1 MGKMDIPQ
9 SGALGETWQLV
20 SSNYASS
27 RASWLHA
34 CVALQLVLP
43 TAKIY
48 TRVKDTSKF
57 VRDIGI
63 NQHII
68 GHHKPDRQR
77 TFPCNTSCIKHY
89 RNCYHPHCR
98 LHASISSEPTEIFF
112 ALTNRCVSQLVPYRF
127 FHGIAGDI
135 LILSTEKT
143 NSAGTEPGDP
153 WMDQTYS
160 GLARVLVGTAS
171 GSCAI

>member
-1 MGKMDIPQ
+1 MFRI
-9 SGALGETWQLV
+9 SFA
-20 SSNYASS
+20 SNQVEPGRISS

-48 TRVKDTSKF
+48 TRVKDTK
-57 VRDIGI
+57 
-63 NQHII
+63 
-68 GHHKPDRQR
+68 
-77 TFPCNTSCIKHY
+77 
-89 RNCYHPHCR
+89 
-98 LHASISSEPTEIFF
+98 IFF

-160 GLARVLVGTAS
+160 DLARVLVGTAS